1 MVKPKIN
8 YWIDIIMFVGFLI
21 TAVTGV
27 VLFFM
32 PKGPRSSL
40 SSFLGIIKHTWGEI
54 HNGVGIGLII
64 VVLIHFI
71 LHWNWFVCMTR
82 NIFKKKKN

>member
-1 MVKPKIN
+1 MAKQKIN
-8 YWIDIIMFVGFLI
+8 YWIDFLMIVLFIIVG
-21 TAVTGV
+21 VTGV

-32 PKGPRSSL
+32 PSGPRTSL

-54 HNGVGIGLII
+54 HNWVGLGLI
-64 VVLIHFI
+64 VVILIHFL

-82 NIFKKKKN
+82 NIFKNKKN